1 MFLFDKRKIIIAVL
15 IFLFMAVC
23 GWFWRNREYVPFVS
37 QPLSV
42 VSAPFEYG
50 VSRASM
56 VGTRLMDL
64 LGQTATS
71 WKELDTLRKENGA
84 LKSEQAAY
92 SEILAE
98 NIRLKKLL
106 DFKQGYTRFNMT
118 GATVIARDY
127 GSWTS
132 TMVIDRGEDSGIKK
146 YMPVIVPEGL
156 VGYVSEVYK
165 TSARVQLIT
174 DPRTSVG
181 GIVQRPG
188 SRVSSILK
196 GDGDRSDVLVF
207 GNIPKEADVIK
218 GDVIITSG
226 FGGVYPKGLLIGT
239 VSKVATDKADVSQ
252 NALVK
257 PAVDF
262 SKLEEVFV
270 ITDQIEK
277 SEPGEIKNQVPLK
290 EPAMNPNDQQ
300 AGGKQ

>member
-1 MFLFDKRKIIIAVL
+1 LFNFNSRKIVTAVL
-15 IFLFMAVC
+15 IFLFMGIC

-37 QPLSV
+37 QPLSTAA
-42 VSAPFEYG
+42 APFEYG
-50 VSRASM
+50 VSRLA
-56 VGTRLMDL
+56 VEGTRLMDIM
-64 LGQTATS
+64 GQS
-71 WKELDTLRKENGA
+71 VSNWKELDTLRRENGN
-84 LKSEQAAY
+84 LRSEQAAY

-106 DFKQGYTRFNMT
+106 DFKEGYKKYTMT
-118 GATVIARDY
+118 GASVIARDY
-127 GSWTS
+127 GGWTS
-132 TMVIDRGEDSGIKK
+132 TMVVDRGTDSGIQK

-156 VGYVSEVYK
+156 VGYVSEVYQ
-165 TSARVQLIT
+165 TSCRVQLLT

-181 GIVQRPG
+181 GIVQRPA
-188 SRVSSILK
+188 SRVSSIVK
-196 GDGDRSDVLVF
+196 GSGNRSDEISF

-239 VSKVATDKADVSQ
+239 VSRVVQDTANVSQ
-252 NALVK
+252 TAMIK

-262 SKLEEVFV
+262 SRLEEVFI

-277 SEPGEIKNQVPLK
+277 SAPEEIKNEVPLK
-290 EPAMNPNDQQ
+290 EPAMNPNEQQ